1 MRIFS
6 PAFGNGDYIPV
17 KYTCDGEDVSPPLL
31 FLDPPDETQ
40 SFAIVVDDPDAPA
53 GVFTHWVIYD
63 IPGTFEGLPEDV
75 PPVPELEYGIK
86 QGINDFKRIG
96 YGGPCPPPGKVHRYF
111 FVLFALDI
119 PTTGLP
125 AGATKA
131 ELLRAIDGH
140 VIAHDELVGLYAR

>member
-40 SFAIVVDDPDAPA
+40 SFAIVVDDPDAPV

-75 PPVPELEYGIK
+75 PPELEYGIK

-96 YGGPCPPPGKVHRYF
+96 YGGPCPPPGRVHRYF

-125 AGATKA
+125 AGVTKA

>member
-31 FLDPPDETQ
+31 FLDPPEETQ
-40 SFAIVVDDPDAPA
+40 SFAIIVDDPDAPV

-96 YGGPCPPPGKVHRYF
+96 YGGPCPPHGKVHRYF

-125 AGATKA
+125 AGVTKA